1 MQEAEEGVRVDFR
14 DQGPPRDG
22 RRNERAVIHSQGLGD
37 LLGAGFRGI
46 CELESARDAH
56 TPAMGGRVKR
66 LAGHDSERVAIR
78 YSRRAVLLALLFG
91 LIAVLAMALFASLLT
106 GSYEILALAP
116 FSILFWL
123 VVFVWVAAR
132 MSRAAGKRDGG

>member
-1 MQEAEEGVRVDFR
+1 MSELTSAIKVFPETVVTMNVPSSTRR
-14 DQGPPRDG
+14 DL
-22 RRNERAVIHSQGLGD
+22 AT
-37 LLGAGFRGI
+37 F
-46 CELESARDAH
+46 SARAFEGYANSSRH
-56 TPAMGGRVKR
+56 VMRTRLPWGGRVKR

-91 LIAVLAMALFASLLT
+91 LIAILAMALYASLLR

>member
-1 MQEAEEGVRVDFR
+1 MRTR
-14 DQGPPRDG
+14 LPW
-22 RRNERAVIHSQGLGD
+22 
-37 LLGAGFRGI
+37 
-46 CELESARDAH
+46 
-56 TPAMGGRVKR
+56 GGRVKR